1 MTIAQDF
8 TSGQESYR
16 DHRRAVSEEL
26 FRLEQ
31 NPETAKLLTEL
42 HRRIAAADAD
52 GSAFFG
58 LPVLRDGTPKPTP

>member
-1 MTIAQDF
+1 MTILQDF

-16 DHRRAVSEEL
+16 EHRRSVSEEL

-31 NPETAKLLTEL
+31 DPEIAKLLTEL
-42 HRRIAAADAD
+42 HRRIAAADVE

-58 LPVLRDGTPKPTP
+58 LPVLRDGTPKPQP